1 MKIDQS
7 LAMGEP
13 TLGSPLQDSQN
24 QDNTSFPTFHYEGDE
39 ELKIPA
45 HGTMLVHYRV
55 TRVVETTTA
64 AGEHY
69 ACDVQ
74 LKRIISAEPEVE
86 APSKRMDEAG
96 DALDK
101 LAAEHMAEDDEDD
114 EDDEEND

>member
-13 TLGSPLQDSQN
+13 TGPATPLGMRDEAE
-24 QDNTSFPTFHYEGDE
+24 TSFPTFHYEGDE

-74 LKRIISAEPEVE
+74 LKRIISAEPEIE
-86 APSKRMDEAG
+86 PPAKSYNEAG
-96 DALDK
+96 DALDR

-114 EDDEEND
+114 KEND